1 MKFWQIENLCLESAL
16 EQIELASS
24 TLLSL
29 LEKNGIT
36 DSDLVFTLRL
46 VLHEALSNAI
56 IHGNQ
61 EDKNKKVFLRL
72 MLNEDRIVLE
82 VEDEGNGFN
91 YEERQRDEEVDLL
104 HDGGRGLIILES
116 LLDELVFKDNR
127 KRVIMTKYLNR
138 GK

>member
-116 LLDELVFKDNR
+116 LLDELVFKDNG